1 MAGTSATPFCIYDV
15 VCRSVCYDGNVC
27 RSIFVVDGDV
37 DLPWSPFAY
46 AALTS
51 FRDDAVGLGIQ
62 TVRNDTFGRDLEG

>member
-1 MAGTSATPFCIYDV
+1 MA
-15 VCRSVCYDGNVC
+15 DGDVC